1 MVEQLM
7 RRGLKVTVVEM
18 LPQVLGPLD
27 VEMAAI
33 IEEDMQRKGVT
44 VVTGDGMLTI
54 WFSFHPILNFS
65 RN

>member
-54 WFSFHPILNFS
+54 WLSFHPILYFS
-65 RN
+65 CN